1 MNWAVPAEKKQNKPM
16 LQGQRSLR
24 LLLAGV
30 LAAGSIGSACAEGLL
45 SAKPPE
51 APATTAGAGPSA
63 SNLATAVAP
72 DSPSA
77 QVRPFY
83 LDGADLAT
91 ADLNRFVD
99 PARTV
104 LEKNEAL
111 KKSGE
116 GDCLDQNMP
125 LDQVPY
131 DRATLE
137 KTFKSLESIN
147 GDQARVVVAF
157 VEGGEPHRLEW
168 KLTKVENGWKISDL
182 LSVTGEWALSQ
193 YQCE

>member
-1 MNWAVPAEKKQNKPM
+1 MVCRRRF
-16 LQGQRSLR
+16 LS
-24 LLLAGV
+24 LLLAGIV
-30 LAAGSIGSACAEGLL
+30 AGGPVGGACAEGLL
-45 SAKPPE
+45 GAK
-51 APATTAGAGPSA
+51 APTTPTASAGAAPTA

-72 DSPSA
+72 DSPTA

-83 LDGADLAT
+83 ADGADLAS
-91 ADLNRFVD
+91 ADHERFVD
-99 PARTV
+99 PAKTV

-111 KKSGE
+111 KKSGQ

-131 DRATLE
+131 DKAVLE
-137 KTFKSLESIN
+137 KTFKSLEAIN
-147 GDQARVVVAF
+147 GDDARVVVAF
-157 VEGGEPHRLEW
+157 VEGSEPHRLEW
-168 KLTKVENGWKISDL
+168 KLKKVEGAWKITDL

>member
-1 MNWAVPAEKKQNKPM
+1 MEKNRNRPRVRGYRF
-16 LQGQRSLR
+16 LS
-24 LLLAGV
+24 LLLAGIV
-30 LAAGSIGSACAEGLL
+30 TAGPIGGARAEGLL
-45 SAKPPE
+45 DAKTPTAPN
-51 APATTAGAGPSA
+51 APAGAAPTAST
-63 SNLATAVAP
+63 LATAVAP

-83 LDGADLAT
+83 ADGADLAS
-91 ADLNRFVD
+91 ADRNHFVD

-104 LEKNEAL
+104 LEKNEIL
-111 KKSGE
+111 KKSGQ

-131 DRATLE
+131 DKAALE
-137 KTFKSLESIN
+137 KTFKSLEAIN

-157 VEGGEPHRLEW
+157 VDGGEPHRLEW
-168 KLTKVENGWKISDL
+168 KLKKVEGAWKITDL

>member
-1 MNWAVPAEKKQNKPM
+1 MARGHRFLP
-16 LQGQRSLR
+16 

-30 LAAGSIGSACAEGLL
+30 VSIGPVGGACAEGLL
-45 SAKPPE
+45 GTKTLAAPT
-51 APATTAGAGPSA
+51 APAGAAPNA
-63 SNLATAVAP
+63 SNLAAAVAP
-72 DSPSA
+72 DSPTA
-77 QVRPFY
+77 QVKPFY
-83 LDGADLAT
+83 SEGADLAS
-91 ADLNRFVD
+91 ADRNRFVD

-104 LEKNEAL
+104 LDKNEVL
-111 KKSGE
+111 KKSGQ

-131 DRATLE
+131 DKAALE
-137 KTFKSLESIN
+137 KTFKSLESID

-157 VEGGEPHRLEW
+157 VEGSEPHRLEW
-168 KLTKVENGWKISDL
+168 KLKKAEGTWKITDL

>member
-1 MNWAVPAEKKQNKPM
+1 MVRAYRFLP
-16 LQGQRSLR
+16 

-30 LAAGSIGSACAEGLL
+30 AVAGSLGGACAEGLL
-45 SAKPPE
+45 GAKTPTAAT
-51 APATTAGAGPSA
+51 APAGAAPSA
-63 SNLATAVAP
+63 SNLATTVAP
-72 DSPSA
+72 ESPTA
-77 QVRPFY
+77 QVWPFY
-83 LDGADLAT
+83 AEGADLAS
-91 ADLNRFVD
+91 ADRNHFVD

-104 LEKNEAL
+104 LEKNEVL
-111 KKSGE
+111 KKSGQ

-131 DRATLE
+131 DKAVLE

-147 GDQARVVVAF
+147 GDEARVVVAF
-157 VEGGEPHRLEW
+157 VEGSEPHRLEW
-168 KLTKVENGWKISDL
+168 KLKKVAGAWKITDL